1 VARPAESG
9 RRFALI
15 CRHAAGLGT
24 TASRCVVAIVFA
36 LLAACTS
43 PVAAERA
50 APQSVQQIQLSFAP
64 VVRVAAPAVVNIYS
78 RRVVRTGMSPL
89 LDDPFFRRFFGDQF
103 SLGIPRERVENSLG
117 SGVIVAP
124 EGIIVTNHH
133 VVAGAD
139 EITVVLADKR
149 EFAARLLGSDERTDL
164 AVLKVDAGGES
175 LPFIA
180 FRDSDTIEVGDLVL
194 AIGNPFGV
202 GQTVT
207 SGIVSAEAQTR
218 VGISDLNF
226 FIQTDAAINP
236 GNSGGALVD
245 MEGRLIG
252 INTAIY
258 SRSGGSIGIGFA
270 VPSNMVHSV
279 VAGFSGSGR
288 LQRPWIGA
296 WGQAVTND
304 IAQAL
309 GLRRPA
315 GVLIEEVADGG
326 PADRAGIRTG
336 DVLLEV
342 NGHPVDDPEALNY
355 RVATLPL
362 NSSADVLLWR
372 RGAQQAV
379 TIAVRA
385 APEDPPRNE
394 VELSGSQPLA
404 GATVGTLS
412 PALAEEM
419 GIERFYRGV
428 VVLAVRP
435 GTPAQ
440 RIGLQP
446 GDRVLMVN
454 GEEVFSSTA
463 LRKQL
468 GRRVQRWQIVIGRG
482 DQRFNLVLGG

>member
-1 VARPAESG
+1 MVRLG
-9 RRFALI
+9 RTGVHGAV
-15 CRHAAGLGT
+15 
-24 TASRCVVAIVFA
+24 VVAFVV
-36 LLAACTS
+36 LAACTS

-50 APQSVQQIQLSFAP
+50 APQSLGQIQLSFAP
-64 VVRVAAPAVVNIYS
+64 VVRIAAPAVVNIYS
-78 RRVVRTGMSPL
+78 RRVVPAGVSPL
-89 LDDPFFRRFFGDQF
+89 LDDPFFRRFFGDRF
-103 SLGIPRERVENSLG
+103 SLGIPRQRVENSLG

-139 EITVVLADKR
+139 EITVALADKR
-149 EFAARLLGSDERTDL
+149 EFAARVLGSDERTDL
-164 AVLKVDAGGES
+164 AVLKVDAGGED

-180 FRDSDTIEVGDLVL
+180 FRDSDTIQVGDLVL

-245 MEGRLIG
+245 MDGRLIG

-258 SRSGGSIGIGFA
+258 SKSGGSIGIGFA

-304 IAQAL
+304 VAQAL

-315 GVLIEEVADGG
+315 GVLVEEVADGS

-336 DVLLEV
+336 DVILDV
-342 NGHPVDDPEALNY
+342 GGHPVDDPDALSY

-362 NSSADVLLWR
+362 NSTVDVLLWR
-372 RGAQQAV
+372 RGAQQTV
-379 TIAVRA
+379 SMAVRPA
-385 APEDPPRNE
+385 AENPPRNE
-394 VELSGSQPLA
+394 VDLDGSQPLA

-419 GIERFYRGV
+419 GTDRYYKGV
-428 VVLAVRP
+428 VVLTVRP
-435 GTPAQ
+435 GSPAQ

-446 GDRVLMVN
+446 GDRILTVN
-454 GEEVFSSTA
+454 GEDVSSSSG
-463 LRKQL
+463 LRKQM
-468 GRRVQRWQIVIGRG
+468 GRRVERWQIVIGRG
-482 DQRFNLVLGG
+482 DQRFNLLLGG

>member
-1 VARPAESG
+1 MARPAENG
-9 RRFALI
+9 RRCAGIRRRVARL
-15 CRHAAGLGT
+15 RGTVGHSAA
-24 TASRCVVAIVFA
+24 VVAFVV
-36 LLAACTS
+36 LAACTS

-50 APQSVQQIQLSFAP
+50 APQSVGQIQLSFAP

-78 RRVVRTGMSPL
+78 RRVVAAGVSPL
-89 LDDPFFRRFFGDQF
+89 LDDPFFRRFFGDRF
-103 SLGIPRERVENSLG
+103 SLGIPRQRVENSLG

-139 EITVVLADKR
+139 EITVALADKR
-149 EFAARLLGSDERTDL
+149 EFAARVLGSDERTDL
-164 AVLKVDAGGES
+164 AVLKVDAGGED

-245 MEGRLIG
+245 MDGRLIG

-258 SRSGGSIGIGFA
+258 SKSGGSIGIGFA

-304 IAQAL
+304 VAQAL

-315 GVLIEEVADGG
+315 GVLVEEVADGS

-336 DVLLEV
+336 DVILEV
-342 NGHPVDDPEALNY
+342 GGHPVDDPDALGY

-362 NSSADVLLWR
+362 NSTVDVLLWR
-372 RGAQQAV
+372 RGAQQTV
-379 TIAVRA
+379 NMAVRPA
-385 APEDPPRNE
+385 VETPPRNE
-394 VELSGSQPLA
+394 VDLDGSQPLA

-419 GIERFYRGV
+419 GTDRYYKGV
-428 VVLAVRP
+428 VVLTVRP
-435 GTPAQ
+435 GSPAQ

-446 GDRVLMVN
+446 GDRVLAVN
-454 GEEVFSSTA
+454 GEDVSSSSS

-468 GRRVQRWQIVIGRG
+468 SRRVGRWQIVIGRG
-482 DQRFNLVLGG
+482 DQRFNLLLGG

>member
-1 VARPAESG
+1 MVRLG
-9 RRFALI
+9 RTGVHRAV
-15 CRHAAGLGT
+15 
-24 TASRCVVAIVFA
+24 VVAFVV
-36 LLAACTS
+36 LAACTS

-50 APQSVQQIQLSFAP
+50 APQSVGQIQLSFAP

-78 RRVVRTGMSPL
+78 RRVVRAGVSPL
-89 LDDPFFRRFFGDQF
+89 LDDPFFRRFFGDRF
-103 SLGIPRERVENSLG
+103 SLGIPRQRVENSLG

-139 EITVVLADKR
+139 EITVALADKR
-149 EFAARLLGSDERTDL
+149 EFAARVLGSDERTDL
-164 AVLKVDAGGES
+164 AVLRVDAGGED

-180 FRDSDTIEVGDLVL
+180 FRDSDTIQVGDLVL

-245 MEGRLIG
+245 MDGRLIG

-258 SRSGGSIGIGFA
+258 SKSGGSIGIGFA

-304 IAQAL
+304 VAQAL

-315 GVLIEEVADGG
+315 GVLVEEVADGS

-336 DVLLEV
+336 DVILEV
-342 NGHPVDDPEALNY
+342 GGHPVDDPDALSY

-362 NSSADVLLWR
+362 NSTVDVLLWR
-372 RGAQQAV
+372 RGAQQTV
-379 TIAVRA
+379 SMAVRPA
-385 APEDPPRNE
+385 AENPPRNE
-394 VELSGSQPLA
+394 VDLDGSQPLA

-419 GIERFYRGV
+419 GTDRYYKGV
-428 VVLAVRP
+428 VVLTVRP
-435 GTPAQ
+435 GSPAQ

-446 GDRVLMVN
+446 GDRVLTVN
-454 GEEVFSSTA
+454 GEDVSSSSG
-463 LRKQL
+463 LRKQM
-468 GRRVQRWQIVIGRG
+468 GRRVERWQIVIGRG
-482 DQRFNLVLGG
+482 DQRFNLLLGG

>member
-1 VARPAESG
+1 MV
-9 RRFALI
+9 
-15 CRHAAGLGT
+15 
-24 TASRCVVAIVFA
+24 
-36 LLAACTS
+36 LAACTS

-50 APQSVQQIQLSFAP
+50 APQSVGQIQLSFAP

-78 RRVVRTGMSPL
+78 RRVVRAGVSPL
-89 LDDPFFRRFFGDQF
+89 LDDPFFRRFFGDRF
-103 SLGIPRERVENSLG
+103 SLGIPRQRVENSLG

-139 EITVVLADKR
+139 EITVALADKR
-149 EFAARLLGSDERTDL
+149 EFAARVLGSDERTDL
-164 AVLKVDAGGES
+164 AVLRVDAGRED

-180 FRDSDTIEVGDLVL
+180 FRDSDTIQVGDLVL

-245 MEGRLIG
+245 MDGRLVG

-258 SRSGGSIGIGFA
+258 SKSGGSIGIGFA

-315 GVLIEEVADGG
+315 GVLVEEVADGS

-336 DVLLEV
+336 DVILEV
-342 NGHPVDDPEALNY
+342 GGHPADDPDALSY
-355 RVATLPL
+355 RVATLAL
-362 NSSADVLLWR
+362 DSTVDVLLWR
-372 RGAQQAV
+372 RGAQQTV
-379 TIAVRA
+379 SMAVRPA
-385 APEDPPRNE
+385 AENPPRNE
-394 VELSGSQPLA
+394 VDLDGSQPLA

-419 GIERFYRGV
+419 GTDRYYKGV
-428 VVLAVRP
+428 VVLTVRP
-435 GTPAQ
+435 GSPAQ

-446 GDRVLMVN
+446 GDRVLTVN
-454 GEEVFSSTA
+454 GEDVSSSSG
-463 LRKQL
+463 LRKQM
-468 GRRVQRWQIVIGRG
+468 GRRVEHWQIVIGRG
-482 DQRFNLVLGG
+482 DQRFNLLLGG